1 MIGIEGSDRVRVC
14 DEGEMARF
22 VLIAQ
27 HCLTHTA
34 RAVVIQLTHFQG
46 DYSLTIKWFPKLHFL
61 YEIYTSIQASH
72 ADLSLQLTPK
82 AASAL

>member
-46 DYSLTIKWFPKLHFL
+46 DYSLTIR
-61 YEIYTSIQASH
+61 
-72 ADLSLQLTPK
+72 
-82 AASAL
+82 